1 MYFVLIGCRTGACP
15 CYVAHREC
23 DPDLCQSCGVCI
35 HPAYMNEVEVYIK
48 QQQTLYDKQEQQLQ
62 QMEGQ
67 GQQHSSSSSSSS
79 LSSSGC
85 NEGDLLQPPFKL
97 CSNSNITRHVRY
109 YCNTPYKITIVY

>member
-1 MYFVLIGCRTGACP
+1 MYYVRVGCRTGACP

-35 HPAYMNEVEVYIK
+35 HPTYMNEVEVYIK

-62 QMEGQ
+62 QQEKL
-67 GQQHSSSSSSSS
+67 QQVQQRRNSSSSSSC
-79 LSSSGC
+79 SSSSSR
-85 NEGDLLQPPFKL
+85 NEGDLLLPPFKL

-109 YCNTPYKITIVY
+109 YCNTP